1 MKFQHPTIV
10 KRVLS
15 ATLKTVGILVSL
27 YLFIVSLTFLS
38 TSFRIIGGKNLSSFF
53 SSSELLSNPIVGVMI
68 GILVTV
74 LVQSSSTS
82 TSIIVALVSAGVE
95 VRHAVPMIFGSNIG
109 TSVTNTIVSMTQAA
123 DKEAFR
129 RAFAA
134 ATVHD
139 MFNWLTVIVMVIF
152 EVSTGMMEY
161 MTEKLVDLMPIGA
174 NVSNPDLLKPLTGP
188 LTDAVVQLDKDVLMG
203 WSFNWSEYANVTTIL
218 KTDCHESAPC
228 DFLLAYMGEEG
239 LGLQDVWLGLILLAV
254 SLALLCGCLITLMK
268 ILNSLMGSQMAVL
281 IQKTINA
288 EVPACPWLTGYLGML
303 VGAIITILVRSSS
316 VFTSTLTP
324 LCGSGLVSLETAYP
338 LTLGSNIGTTTTSI
352 LASFAAEGKYLK
364 PSIQIAM
371 VHLLFNIIG
380 ILIFYPV
387 PCMRWPIFLARKLGD
402 LTAEYRWF
410 AALYLVLSFFLLPA
424 IIFALSMAGLVP
436 LYSVLGAVTMMI
448 VSIAL
453 INLLQSYKPEWLPGF
468 LQNWEFMPLWTRS
481 LKPLDDLFSRIP
493 CCRSCTVTTDDPE
506 VPAADVEMALR
517 ADYSL
522 IAQDE
527 GSNSRS
533 NGGQGHN
540 GLHCSISKTPLVR
553 DASFAGSVAS
563 NDSSDFNEK
572 RFYPL

>member
-1 MKFQHPTIV
+1 MKIQHPTIL
-10 KRVLS
+10 KRVLM
-15 ATLKTVGILVSL
+15 ATLKTIGILVSL

-38 TSFRIIGGKNLSSFF
+38 TSFRILGGKNLATFF

-139 MFNWLTVIVMVIF
+139 MFNWLTVIVMMIF

-161 MTEKLVDLMPIGA
+161 MSEKLVDLMPLGA
-174 NVSNPDLLKPLTGP
+174 NVSNPDLLRPLTGP

-203 WSFNWSEYANVTTIL
+203 WSFNSTEYVNVTTIL
-218 KTDCHESAPC
+218 LTNCHEHKPC
-228 DFLLAYMGEEG
+228 DFLLAYLGEEG
-239 LGLQDVWLGLILLAV
+239 LGLHDVWLGLILLAI
-254 SLALLCGCLITLMK
+254 SLVLLCGCLITLMK
-268 ILNSLMGSQMAVL
+268 ILNSLMGSQMAGL

-288 EVPACPWLTGYLGML
+288 EIPACPWLTGYLGML
-303 VGAIITILVRSSS
+303 VGAVITILVRSSS

-352 LASFAAEGKYLK
+352 LASLAAEGKYLK

-371 VHLLFNIIG
+371 VHLLFNIFG

-387 PCMRWPIFLARKLGD
+387 PVMRWPIFLARKLGD

-410 AALYLVLSFFLLPA
+410 AALYLVFSFFLLPA
-424 IIFALSMAGLVP
+424 FIFILSMAGLMP
-436 LYSVLGAVTMMI
+436 LYSVLGTITMTLI
-448 VSIAL
+448 SIAL
-453 INLLQSYKPEWLPGF
+453 INLLQSHKPDWLPGF

-481 LKPLDDLFSRIP
+481 LKPLDDLFRRMP
-493 CCRSCTVTTDDPE
+493 CCRKCTT
-506 VPAADVEMALR
+506 AAAAVENEAPLPDVEMSLR
-517 ADYSL
+517 ADYSP

-527 GSNSRS
+527 APASRG
-533 NGGQGHN
+533 NGVQQ
-540 GLHCSISKTPLVR
+540 GLHSSVSKTPLVR

-563 NDSSDFNEK
+563 GYSTDLDEK
-572 RFYPL
+572 YFYRV